1 MRELRNAIGRAV
13 VLCLGDVVLPEHLP
27 PSLLKAVEGQGQAGQ
42 GQAWPPAPA
51 ATPVSAPPASSGV
64 GPLQSEIDALE
75 RAQILEALDRCG
87 GNQSRAARM
96 LGISRGKLIARLDSF
111 GITRPRKN
119 GAPPEA

>member
-1 MRELRNAIGRAV
+1 M
-13 VLCLGDVVLPEHLP
+13 
-27 PSLLKAVEGQGQAGQ
+27 
-42 GQAWPPAPA
+42 
-51 ATPVSAPPASSGV
+51 

-75 RAQILEALDRCG
+75 RAQILDALDRCG